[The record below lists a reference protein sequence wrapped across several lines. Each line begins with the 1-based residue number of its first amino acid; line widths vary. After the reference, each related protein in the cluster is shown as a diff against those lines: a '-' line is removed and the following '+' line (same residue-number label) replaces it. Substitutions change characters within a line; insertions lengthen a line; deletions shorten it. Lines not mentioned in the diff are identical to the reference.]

1 MTPFR
6 FRLEKVLQLRQKQL
20 ELEEAK
26 YQQRVRE
33 AAELEAERSRMEA
46 AGIGAETQVRAWSPV
61 TGSDLAALANYR
73 KYVAAQEQQIAVRH
87 AEARKQAE
95 EQQKAMLE
103 ARRRCQLLERLKERR
118 LAEWQASADKE
129 LEQLAAESHLARL
142 SRQGF

>member
-6 FRLEKVLQLRQKQL
+6 FRLEKVLQLRRKQL

-26 YQQRVRE
+26 YRQRIRE

-61 TGSDLAALANYR
+61 TGGDLSALANYR

-87 AEARKQAE
+87 AEARKRVE
-95 EQQKAMLE
+95 EQQKAML
-103 ARRRCQLLERLKERR
+103 
-118 LAEWQASADKE
+118 
-129 LEQLAAESHLARL
+129 
-142 SRQGF
+142 

>member
-6 FRLEKVLQLRQKQL
+6 FRLEKVLQLRRKQF

-26 YQQRVRE
+26 YQQRTRE

-87 AEARKQAE
+87 AEARKRAE
-95 EQQKAMLE
+95 EQQKAMQE

-118 LAEWQASADKE
+118 LAEWQAAANKE
-129 LEQLAAESHLARL
+129 LEELASDSHLARL
-142 SRQGF
+142 SRQDS

>member
-6 FRLEKVLQLRQKQL
+6 FRLEKVLQLRRRQL

-26 YQQRVRE
+26 YQQRIRE
-33 AAELEAERSRMEA
+33 AAELDAERSRMEA

-73 KYVAAQEQQIAVRH
+73 KYIAVQEQQIAVRQ

-118 LAEWQASADKE
+118 LAEWQVAADKE